1 MIPNRVRPLT
11 AMLTTLAVGIVSNV
25 AQANPVNDWNANAGA
40 AAIAS
45 CISPAPNPLHE
56 SRLYAMVHIAVH
68 DALNAI
74 DRRSEPY
81 AADFSAS
88 GASLAAAVAA
98 AARDVLVS
106 EIAQIPF
113 APFFPAECAD
123 RGIARVEA
131 DYAAALADIP
141 PGTAKTAGIAAGKQ
155 AAAAIINRRASD
167 GSDTPL
173 FEFNYPQGSATGEW
187 RFTPGFPFAFAPGW
201 QDVAPFSLDS
211 AAQFRPGPPYPVS
224 CRARHNDRPDDN
236 GELCRKY
243 AADFNE
249 VKRLGGDG
257 ATTPSERTPEQTEI
271 ALFWAES
278 SPLQWNR
285 IARNVAAAQ
294 QLDPWQSARLL
305 ALLNMSLADGYIASI
320 ATKYHYQFWRPVTAI
335 QFADSDDNP
344 YTSPDPSWTPLL
356 PTPPFPDYDSAHAV
370 QGGAASE
377 VLKRFF
383 KRDNIAFSTCSL
395 TLAVGN
401 RCGEANEVLRSFRGF
416 RDAARENGVS
426 RVYVGFHFRLAADE
440 GIEHGRSIGE
450 HTFKS
455 FLKPLRGPRR

>member
-1 MIPNRVRPLT
+1 MRDNVAFSTGGLAPPDRSCGREPTRALRSFGGFHEAARENGVAHVCVGIRIRLAARQANELGRNINEHALESLLKRLRGPPRPPTRRSAGTAIVNRPL
-11 AMLTTLAVGIVSNV
+11 
-25 AQANPVNDWNANAGA
+25 QA
-40 AAIAS
+40 
-45 CISPAPNPLHE
+45 
-56 SRLYAMVHIAVH
+56 R
-68 DALNAI
+68 
-74 DRRSEPY
+74 
-81 AADFSAS
+81 
-88 GASLAAAVAA
+88 AAV
-98 AARDVLVS
+98 D
-106 EIAQIPF
+106 
-113 APFFPAECAD
+113 
-123 RGIARVEA
+123 EA
-131 DYAAALADIP
+131 DSRDCRGP
-141 PGTAKTAGIAAGKQ
+141 RDHGSSRPGPLLQ
-155 AAAAIINRRASD
+155 PQL
-167 GSDTPL
+167 GSRG
-173 FEFNYPQGSATGEW
+173 QW
-187 RFTPGFPFAFAPGW
+187 RFTPGFTFAFAPGR
-201 QDVAPFSLDS
+201 QDVTPFSLDG

-224 CRARHNDRPDDN
+224 CRARQNDRPDDN

-271 ALFWAES
+271 ALFWVES

-305 ALLNMSLADGYIASI
+305 ALLNMSRADGYVASI
-320 ATKYHYQFWRPVTAI
+320 ATKYHYRFWRPVTAI
-335 QFADSDDNP
+335 QNAATDDNP
-344 YTSPDPSWTPLL
+344 YTSADPSWTPLL
-356 PTPPFPDYDSAHAV
+356 PTPPFPDYDSSHAV

-383 KRDNIAFSTCSL
+383 KRDNIAFSTCSP
-395 TLAVGN
+395 TLADGS
-401 RCGEANEVLRSFRGF
+401 RCGEANEVRRSFRGF

-440 GIEHGRSIGE
+440 GIEHGRNIGE

>member
-1 MIPNRVRPLT
+1 MIPNPVRPLT
-11 AMLTTLAVGIVSNV
+11 ATLTALAVGIASNV
-25 AQANPVNDWNANAGA
+25 ALANPVNDWNANAGA

-81 AADFSAS
+81 AADFSAP
-88 GASLAAAVAA
+88 GASPAAAVAA

-106 EIAQIPF
+106 EIDRIPSDPACITAAKAQ
-113 APFFPAECAD
+113 
-123 RGIARVEA
+123 VEA
-131 DYAAALADIP
+131 DYADALAAIP
-141 PGTAKTAGIAAGKQ
+141 HGFAKDAGIAAGQ
-155 AAAAIINRRASD
+155 QSAAAIMTMRSSD
-167 GSDTPL
+167 GSDTSL
-173 FEFNYPQGSATGEW
+173 LVFNYLQGSAPGEW
-187 RFTPGFPFAFAPGW
+187 RFTDPFPFAFAPDW
-201 QDVAPFSLDS
+201 QNVTPFSLDS

-224 CRARHNDRPDDN
+224 CRARQNDRPDDN

-271 ALFWAES
+271 ALFWVES

-285 IARNVAAAQ
+285 IARNVGMAQ

-320 ATKYHYQFWRPVTAI
+320 ATKYHYRFWRPVTAI
-335 QFADSDDNP
+335 QFAATDDNP
-344 YTSPDPSWTPLL
+344 YTSADPSWTPLL

-377 VLKRFF
+377 VMKRFF

-401 RCGEANEVLRSFRGF
+401 RCGEADEVRRSFRGF

-440 GIEHGRSIGE
+440 GIEHGRNIGE